1 MADTFTHTI
10 KNPDTGRLIA
20 IQLPEG
26 TTLTPEITQK
36 ILEKDLMD
44 NPLPEPEPSALEQTG
59 NYVMEAV
66 AAFNRPLATLTD
78 IAISPIALAAETL
91 GIPFVNFRQKVGE
104 KGQFAGDSFA
114 TDVISA
120 SGELASIAI
129 PFGMATRATG
139 EMLSSLSTLENTSL
153 FRQTLKNIGEIFTKT
168 TVASDVGY
176 GAVAGAGGEVA
187 AAGGEITGEVIG
199 TLMGD
204 ADTGRFYGE
213 EAGRMTGQLITPLAA
228 AQLLQRPRNLLNSFV
243 QRALRE
249 RVNPNELKGAGHIL
263 YEDVKKLGAFYTDE
277 SLQKLA
283 QTLEKTALD
292 NGIFGLGVDSK
303 VAAPLRR
310 FLNNIQAQGD
320 WQGTTVAYMMDA
332 VQTFRNIG
340 SKGGKVGKAAG
351 KIADDL
357 EYFFYNDAELAG
369 MGRQPIIP
377 SDTKLLRNVQPG
389 ESLPVE
395 AQPIGQQVG
404 TPRQGQQVGAPRTQ
418 AGDALEG
425 EFSIHYETTPGIR
438 FDDVSP
444 SQQELPKVI
453 ETNYRQAG
461 QYWRRARVLEEL
473 NTITSTAETKA
484 GALRSGQ
491 DVIDLQIKALTKLK
505 TDPSKFRRLSPEEQ
519 KAVSDAIASKGNG
532 KQYFTA
538 LEKLGINSSDGVKTR
553 LMYTL
558 GAVTAGASGAY
569 GNVPGMIAGAT
580 IASAQ
585 TISSLA
591 RRVTNS
597 IVQRD
602 INYLKALVAAGPNGE
617 DIVKLYMQRTPKS
630 ERNAEELASLFLNN
644 KVDLPNLNQSRV
656 IKNNMVE
663 TAAAIA
669 AIGVAE
675 ASRLE
680 NQ

>member
-1 MADTFTHTI
+1 MAVYDI
-10 KNPDTGRLIA
+10 VNPDNGREYEIE
-20 IQLPEG
+20 LPED
-26 TTLTPEITQK
+26 TPPTAEQMRK
-36 ILEKDLMD
+36 IFERDLID
-44 NPLPEPEPSALEQTG
+44 NPMPEPEPTALKQAG
-59 NYVMEAV
+59 NYAMEAI

-104 KGQFAGDSFA
+104 KGQFAGDSFT
-114 TDVISA
+114 TDVIA
-120 SGELASIAI
+120 GSGELASIAI

-176 GAVAGAGGEVA
+176 GAIAGAGGEVA
-187 AAGGEITGEVIG
+187 AAGGEITGEIIG

-213 EAGRMTGQLITPLAA
+213 EAGRMTGQLITPVAA

-249 RVNPNELKGAGHIL
+249 KVNPNELKGAADIL
-263 YEDVKKLGAFYTDE
+263 YEDIKKLGAFYTDE
-277 SLQKLA
+277 SLQKLG

-292 NGIFGLGVDSK
+292 NGVFGLGTDSK

-320 WQGTTVAYMMDA
+320 WQGTTVSYMMEA
-332 VQTFRNIG
+332 VKNFRRIG
-340 SKGGKVGKAAG
+340 ASGGNVGRQANA
-351 KIADDL
+351 IADDL

-369 MGRQPIIP
+369 MGRQPIVP

-425 EFSIHYETTPGIR
+425 EFSIHYKTTPGIR

-461 QYWRRARVLEEL
+461 QFWRRASVLEEL

-484 GALRSGQ
+484 GALRSGK

-519 KAVSDAIASKGNG
+519 KAVSEAIASKGNG
-532 KQYFTA
+532 KQFFTA

-553 LMYTL
+553 LMYTA

-569 GNVPGMIAGAT
+569 GNVPGMVAGAT

-591 RRVTNS
+591 RRITNS

-656 IKNNMVE
+656 IKNSMVE